1 MTKWEKKVA
10 EGMRLIAEGCSENKE
25 WNKCAECPFDDF
37 CTAINDAYWERDWHD
52 MAETFSAFLKKD
64 LDN

>member
-1 MTKWEKKVA
+1 MTKWEEKVA
-10 EGMRLIAEGCSENKE
+10 EGMRLIAKGCSENDE
-25 WNKCAECPFDDF
+25 WDKCAKCPFDDF

-52 MAETFSAFLKKD
+52 MAETFSTFLKKD